1 MQANEQSIWLQQLKL
16 GNTEALSAIYRF
28 YADQVYAVAY
38 SFLKDEGWSQ
48 DVVQDV
54 FWKFWETRE
63 RVDPQANLWN
73 LLFVMSK
80 HRSLNKLREIKNA
93 KASFDRLLL
102 NCKNKQAA
110 QQEFV
115 YEKELIGC
123 IERAKKSFTT
133 QQLLVF
139 ELCKINGLTYA
150 EAGEKLNIAPNT
162 VKNHMVQ
169 SLKILRKHL
178 KNAGYLSFF
187 LLILK

>member
-102 NCKNKQAA
+102 NCKINRPHIRNLFMKKNLSA
-110 QQEFV
+110 V
-115 YEKELIGC
+115 LNVRK
-123 IERAKKSFTT
+123 RA
-133 QQLLVF
+133 LP
-139 ELCKINGLTYA
+139 
-150 EAGEKLNIAPNT
+150 PN
-162 VKNHMVQ
+162 
-169 SLKILRKHL
+169 SSWC
-178 KNAGYLSFF
+178 LSFV
-187 LLILK
+187 KSMG